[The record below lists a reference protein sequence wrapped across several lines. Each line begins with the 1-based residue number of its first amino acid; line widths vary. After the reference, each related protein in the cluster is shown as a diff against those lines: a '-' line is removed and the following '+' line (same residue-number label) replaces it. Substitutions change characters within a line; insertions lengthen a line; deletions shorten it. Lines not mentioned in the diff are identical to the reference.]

1 MASQPIVAQHQPT
14 IRGVGPGRGFKSLS
28 VRMYLQIFA
37 AVLPLATLLIYES
50 VLVSRMAQH
59 VNEGVSVSRLATSAQ
74 QSYWEFLSGLTDSTE
89 AGLVS
94 AKAVDALHATA
105 AQLRELDSVQP
116 SEQLRGA
123 IDEVNRV
130 AAALRAGN
138 SLKDLAGIRSDVNG
152 AAQSIGQMA
161 ISIDSALGNQV
172 SADRESGRARE
183 GLLIGLTLATLGALA
198 WTLGRMI
205 RSITYPIGMAV
216 NVTHRVTEG
225 DLTGEV
231 EIRTRDEFGELQ
243 AALLNM
249 HIALTGIVSDVRR
262 ASQDIAEATANIAD
276 GNADLAR
283 RTELQG
289 ESLTRIRA
297 NTAQLRETVTEN
309 AHATE
314 KASEVAHRAAD
325 VAARGGETVG
335 QVVDTMRSIYA
346 SSKQVVDFI
355 GSIQNIAFQT
365 NILAI
370 NAAVE
375 AARAGDSGRG
385 FAVVAAEVQALANRS
400 ENIAKDAQELI
411 GKTFVRV
418 KDGTLLVEQAGVQM
432 QEIIA
437 AVQSLAQTTSAVMHV
452 SRRQQQDT
460 EAVATTVTHIDE
472 MTREN
477 YAFVQDA
484 ERASEA
490 VRERASDLDRI
501 VGGFK
506 LMRHTRYRVEW
517 EASGNCAGR
526 QFEARVRDI
535 SVTGMRVETDLP
547 FKAGQLLRLL
557 AHSSLEGFEA
567 PVYFEC
573 QIVRA
578 RGAGERLPHSF
589 GVMFRRIR
597 AGDRATAR
605 EWFIRA
611 TQDAGGT
618 QQLQSQR
625 SGIGEID
632 RLPASIDS
640 DEELAAIPVRMAS

>member
-1 MASQPIVAQHQPT
+1 MASQPDAANAQT
-14 IRGVGPGRGFKSLS
+14 RIRGVGPGRGFKSLS
-28 VRMYLQIFA
+28 ARMYLQIFA
-37 AVLPLATLLIYES
+37 AVLPLTTLLVYES
-50 VLVSRMAQH
+50 VLVSSMVQN
-59 VNEGVSVSRLATSAQ
+59 VNDGLTIGRLASGAQ
-74 QSYWEFLSGLTDSTE
+74 QSYWEFLSGMPGVADTE
-89 AGLVS
+89 SVS
-94 AKAVDALHATA
+94 AKAMDALHATS
-105 AQLRELDSVQP
+105 AQLHELETLRP
-116 SEQLRGA
+116 SEPLRGA
-123 IDEVNRV
+123 IDSVNRV
-130 AAALRAGN
+130 AAAVRAG
-138 SLKDLAGIRSDVNG
+138 SSPKELAGTRSDVNG
-152 AAQSIGQMA
+152 AALAIGQTA
-161 ISIDSALGNQV
+161 ATIESALGKQV
-172 SADRESGRARE
+172 AAEGASGRTRE
-183 GLLIGLTLATLGALA
+183 GTLIALTLATLGALA

-216 NVTHRVTEG
+216 DVTERVTAG

-249 HIALTGIVSDVRR
+249 HIALTAIVSDVRR
-262 ASQDIAEATANIAD
+262 ASQDISEATTHIAD

-283 RTELQG
+283 RTERQG
-289 ESLTRIRA
+289 ESLTKIRA
-297 NTAQLRETVTEN
+297 SAAQLRETVNEN
-309 AHATE
+309 SQVSE

-335 QVVDTMRSIYA
+335 QVVDTMRSIYG

-400 ENIAKDAQELI
+400 ESIAKDAQELI

-418 KDGTLLVEQAGVQM
+418 KEGTQLVEQAGVQM

-437 AVQSLAQTTSAVMHV
+437 AVQSLAQTTNAVMHV
-452 SRRQQQDT
+452 SRRQQHDT
-460 EAVATTVTHIDE
+460 EAVAATVTQLDE
-472 MTREN
+472 MTRET
-477 YAFVQDA
+477 YAFVQSA

-490 VRERASDLDRI
+490 VRERASDLDQI

-517 EASGNCAGR
+517 QAAGSCAGR
-526 QFEARVRDI
+526 QFAGLVRDI
-535 SVTGMRVETDLP
+535 SVTGMRVETDFP
-547 FKAGQLLRLL
+547 FKPGQLLRMLV
-557 AHSSLEGFEA
+557 HSSLDGFQA

-573 QIVRA
+573 QIVRS

-597 AGDRATAR
+597 GSDRMTAR
-605 EWFIRA
+605 EWFRRA
-611 TQDAGGT
+611 AEDARDR
-618 QQLQSQR
+618 QQLHSQH
-625 SGIGEID
+625 SGLGEID
-632 RLPASIDS
+632 RLPASIDPA
-640 DEELAAIPVRMAS
+640 EELSAIPARMAS